1 MELRILFRI
10 GDKKMSAQ
18 MGPGTRFLFGRFEM
32 NKAIL
37 AATAAFAALAFAP
50 AAQAAVSVTC
60 PQIVGSAS
68 CSFNQTVGTGFF
80 GNSFAKGPAQ
90 VIAFDDTYNLILD
103 ASSAMY
109 KLSITLTNTI
119 SVGGPISFT
128 LHELLNST
136 PVKLGDVD
144 GGGVA
149 NDFIVGPGVYS
160 LHFAGGAA
168 VNLAS
173 GASYSGT
180 IDVAPVPEPASW
192 AMMIAGIA
200 AVGTAMRRRAHTA
213 RVAFS

>member
-1 MELRILFRI
+1 MELRILFIISR
-10 GDKKMSAQ
+10 KRMSAQ

-32 NKAIL
+32 KKAIL
-37 AATAAFAALAFAP
+37 AATAAFAALAIAP
-50 AAQAAVSVTC
+50 AANASVSLTC

-68 CSFNQTVGTGFF
+68 CSFNQSVGTGFF

-90 VIAFDDTYNLILD
+90 VIAFDDTYNLVLD
-103 ASSAMY
+103 ASSTLY

-119 SVGGPISFT
+119 SVGGPITFT

-136 PVKLGDVD
+136 PVVLGSVS

-149 NDFIVGPGVYS
+149 NDFIVGPGIYS
-160 LHFAGGAA
+160 LHFTGGAA
-168 VNLAS
+168 VNANS

-200 AVGTAMRRRAHTA
+200 AVGTAMRRRSNVA